1 MGILFVDNGEVR
13 TFDLNGSS
21 TIGRDGTNDI
31 IVKHPTVSRTHA
43 RIDSDKAGQFFL
55 TDFSSRNG
63 TRINGRAIAPD
74 GEPLQNGARLR
85 IGHVRAWFY
94 LKMPEKLPRSLSNR
108 DTGVVFNCSCGQRLW
123 SATDTA
129 GMSVVCNNCNQN
141 VEVPRRGEEDDD
153 GAGTV
158 TGAKLAV
165 EAAEATNV
173 CGICQWPIDAHE
185 ASHLCPACNT
195 PSHQECWMENLGC
208 STYGCSQVNALVPKV
223 RPAEPVLG
231 AEPEPFIETIPEP
244 VEAKSLAWGHMLL
257 GLSVVASLLGLV
269 AFGIPSGV
277 LALVAL
283 VRLLTTRGKD
293 RPVLSAAVL
302 IAVLGAAAGV
312 MISRFWW
319 LGKPLFSGFE

>member
-43 RIDSDKAGQFFL
+43 RINSDKGGQFFL

-63 TRINGRAIAPD
+63 TRINGRAVAPN

-108 DTGVVFNCSCGQRLW
+108 DAGVVFNCACGQRLW

-141 VEVPRRGEEDDD
+141 VEDPRSSEDDD
-153 GAGTV
+153 DASGKV
-158 TGAKLAV
+158 TGAQLDV
-165 EAAEATNV
+165 EAADATNI

-185 ASHLCPACNT
+185 ASHVCPACNM

-231 AEPEPFIETIPEP
+231 AGPEPFPEIIPEP

-269 AFGIPSGV
+269 AFGIPSAV

-283 VRLLTTRGKD
+283 IRLLTTRDKD
-293 RPVLSAAVL
+293 RPVLTAAVL

-312 MISRFWW
+312 MISRLWW